1 MGFAYAYGLA
11 ERQHLQCISEMAF
24 EEPDMLI
31 INFDVGNVFVIQ
43 QSRLQKNYAYYT
55 SFKRLI
61 AQTKVSLHY
70 KGARRD
76 LLFNKC
82 S

>member
-1 MGFAYAYGLA
+1 
-11 ERQHLQCISEMAF
+11 
-24 EEPDMLI
+24 MLI
-31 INFDVGNVFVIQ
+31 INFDVEDVFVTQ
-43 QSRLQKNYAYYT
+43 QRRLQKDYVYYT

-61 AQTKVSLHY
+61 AQTKASLHY
-70 KGARRD
+70 EGAKRD

>member
-1 MGFAYAYGLA
+1 
-11 ERQHLQCISEMAF
+11 MAF
-24 EEPDMLI
+24 EEPAMLI
-31 INFDVGNVFVIQ
+31 INFDVENVFVIQ
-43 QSRLQKNYAYYT
+43 QSRLQKDYVYYT

-61 AQTKVSLHY
+61 AQTKASLHY